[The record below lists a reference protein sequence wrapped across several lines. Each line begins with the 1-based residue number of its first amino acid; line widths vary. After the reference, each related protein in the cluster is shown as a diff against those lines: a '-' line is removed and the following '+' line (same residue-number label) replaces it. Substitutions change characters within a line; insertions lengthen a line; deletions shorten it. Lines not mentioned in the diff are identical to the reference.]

1 MLLVTVFFFKKDK
14 SMYIPCPIVKSLVI
28 VGGHGKQYYNCF
40 HFCKDNDPV
49 LDQSMDQKVKTEN
62 K

>member
-14 SMYIPCPIVKSLVI
+14 SMYIPCPTVKSLVI
-28 VGGHGKQYYNCF
+28 VGEHGNNNCF
-40 HFCKDNDPV
+40 HSCKDNGPV
-49 LDQSMDQKVKTEN
+49 LNQSMDQKVKPEN